1 MAPPPLRLVIFDMDD
16 VLVRYD
22 PDARRAGMGALAG
35 LSAADV
41 ERLVWDSGIEDA
53 GDMGA
58 LSSDGYLD
66 EVSRVLGVPFG
77 RHEWL
82 KTRRMSMQLDLD
94 AMMLARRVGE
104 RAKIAL
110 LTNNGYLMREHFD
123 ALVPELRAIF
133 GEAMHVAAEFGTKKP
148 DPDIYR
154 RLAAL
159 HGASPNETLMIDD
172 KPGHVAGARAAGLE
186 GHVFTGTD
194 GLARHLRALRLI

>member
-22 PDARRAGMGALAG
+22 PDVRRAGMGALAR

-66 EVSRVLGVPFG
+66 EVSRALGVPFG
-77 RHEWL
+77 RPEWL
-82 KTRRMSMQLDLD
+82 ATRRMSMQVDPE
-94 AMMLARRVGE
+94 AVMLARRVGE

-123 ALVPELRAIF
+123 ALVPELRTVF
-133 GEAMHVAAEFGTKKP
+133 GTAMHVAAEFGTKKP

-159 HGASPNETLMIDD
+159 HGAGPHEALMIDD
-172 KPGHVAGARAAGLE
+172 KPGHIAGARTAGLE